1 MAQKSDS
8 RERVLAVE
16 RILSDKPQTCG
27 KIIHRLTREYGIECS
42 RKAVYQDIAALSRYM
57 PVIQSAKGYF
67 LQRTAQ

>member
-1 MAQKSDS
+1 MRSNS

-42 RKAVYQDIAALSRYM
+42 RKAVYQDIAALCRYLPIM
-57 PVIQSAKGYF
+57 HDEKRGFF
-67 LQRTAQ
+67 LKKF